1 MAITDGAREERK
13 STDPVSKARAEF
25 ALVAICGAILI
36 AFAIW
41 AVVFDNLRPIASVVL
56 IMIGAAQ
63 SLPLLLWRT
72 PFHLNVA
79 EGVAVLS
86 ALAALASVISV
97 GPIFFAPAAFLAADG
112 ARRLRAATAVSS
124 SG

>member
-1 MAITDGAREERK
+1 MAITDGARAQAK
-13 STDPVSKARAEF
+13 NTDPLSKARVEF
-25 ALVAICGAILI
+25 SLVAVCGAILI

-41 AVVFDNLRPIASVVL
+41 AVVVDNLLPIASVVL

-63 SLPLLLWRT
+63 SLPLVLWRT
-72 PFHLNVA
+72 PSRLRAA

-86 ALAALASVISV
+86 ALAALASVMSV

-112 ARRLRAATAVSS
+112 ARRLRAATAVSF